1 MGSLNNRA
9 TLKDPPLQ
17 FLCFR
22 FQAPRLKPETQK
34 LKRRILPCLMKSMT
48 TEVTMLRRAALNP
61 PAAVA
66 PQWRF
71 GAPRRRKVGAT
82 SDYNFDVAQTFLSA
96 GLRDILVP

>member
-1 MGSLNNRA
+1 
-9 TLKDPPLQ
+9 
-17 FLCFR
+17 
-22 FQAPRLKPETQK
+22 
-34 LKRRILPCLMKSMT
+34 MT